1 MRQPSLRRFR
11 WITSLLCTLPL
22 LTGCFT
28 YDTTIRLAPDGSG
41 TVEQELVFT
50 GGMAGMLSLA
60 AGEGEEEID
69 LCEEQ
74 SLGEGVRLVSA
85 EPITEP
91 ERAGCRRVYAFADV
105 NTLRLTPDPGEAM
118 PEGMAPGGEMMETAK
133 DPITFSYRP
142 GSPATL
148 VVRMP
153 RPDSAGAGEEEEEP
167 EETAEGGPFGEMPQD
182 SAQRAMAFA
191 MMRGMLSG
199 SRFSMHLVLPGEI
212 VETDATYAEGDRITL
227 VELDFDTLLQD
238 PAALERLAGAQDAT
252 PEEKRKLLEEVPGMK
267 VETREEV
274 TIRFR

>member
-1 MRQPSLRRFR
+1 MRQPPFPRLR
-11 WITSLLCTLPL
+11 WITTLVCTLPL
-22 LTGCFT
+22 LAGCFT

-41 TVEQELVFT
+41 TVEQELVLT
-50 GGMAGMLSLA
+50 GGMAGMMSLA

-74 SLGEGVRLVSA
+74 SLGEGVHLVSA
-85 EPITEP
+85 EPIQEA
-91 ERAGCRRVYAFADV
+91 ERAGCRRVYAFADI
-105 NTLRLTPDPGEAM
+105 NALRLTPDPGEAM
-118 PEGMAPGGEMMETAK
+118 PEGLAPGGEMMEAPEN
-133 DPITFSYRP
+133 PITFSYRP

-153 RPDSAGAGEEEEEP
+153 QADSAGAGEDEAGEEEA
-167 EETAEGGPFGEMPQD
+167 AEAGPFGEMPED

-227 VELDFDTLLQD
+227 VELDFDTLLED
-238 PAALERLAGAQDAT
+238 PAALERLAGAKDAT
-252 PEEKRKLLEEVPGMK
+252 PEERRKLLEQTPGMK